1 MNVILGDKVMM
12 IKSLERMNL
21 VGEIFEVTGI
31 TENSIVLSR
40 EVDGVAVCA
49 AGVDTFDQYFVK
61 AKEANIWSGWQEL
74 YDDSFNVY
82 AWYRVRPAKGKVEVK
97 IRFNDECMIR
107 KTATCSQGDEFNL
120 EFGIR
125 LAYNRCMKEAY
136 KRNAAIM
143 KESMEYYNS
152 LLVDNKNKT
161 NEMITSL
168 YGEME

>member
-12 IKSLERMNL
+12 IRDMERMNL
-21 VGEIFEVTGI
+21 VGEMFKVTGI

-40 EVDGVAVCA
+40 EIDGIPVCA
-49 AGVDTFDQYFVK
+49 TDIETFDKYFAK
-61 AKEANIWSGWQEL
+61 PKEANIWSQWFEL

-97 IRFNDECMIR
+97 IRFGNECMIR
-107 KTATCSQGDEFNL
+107 KTSTCSQDDEFNL

-125 LAYNRCMKEAY
+125 LAYNRCMKESY
-136 KRNAAIM
+136 KRNAIVM
-143 KESMEYYNS
+143 EESMEYYKS

-161 NEMITSL
+161 NEMIASL
-168 YGEME
+168 YGEL

>member
-12 IKSLERMNL
+12 IRGMERMNM
-21 VGEIFEVTGI
+21 VGEMFEVSGI
-31 TENSIVLSR
+31 TDNSIVLSR

-49 AGVDTFDQYFVK
+49 ADVNTFDKYFVK
-61 AKEANIWSGWQEL
+61 PKEANVWSDWYEL

-97 IRFNDECMIR
+97 IRFGNECMIR
-107 KTATCSQGDEFNL
+107 KTSTCSQGDEFNL

-125 LAYNRCMKEAY
+125 LAYNRCMKESH

-143 KESMEYYNS
+143 EESLAYYKS

-161 NEMITSL
+161 NEIIAAL
-168 YGEME
+168 YGDM